1 MKNTPESDGGAVLL
15 LSCNKLVIAVYE
27 STRFRK
33 YTTTPTSVW
42 KQFNYCIYLGI
53 YIVIS

>member
-1 MKNTPESDGGAVLL
+1 MSFQHEGWNFEVKNTPESDGGAVLL

-42 KQFNYCIYLGI
+42 K
-53 YIVIS
+53 